1 LNQQRIS
8 IVIAI
13 LSIFFMLMINIAIL
27 TSITQAWKDSLKDD
41 LSSRK
46 HISYLKEEL
55 SIGYLW
61 LTEYING
68 DSSIDIQKDI
78 LLHFDNAQDKNID
91 FVKVMTNVK
100 HNQNKNKNESEI
112 VQEFNKIHNS
122 IVNMKEMALYRLS
135 HIDSDSK
142 NHTKFDNDFKKLFVK
157 LRDIDNKIE
166 KHFEHGLAYQDINF
180 SNNAIFLLAV
190 NGLMFLIL
198 FLTYRTHKKYESDI
212 SEQKK
217 VFEILFQKSSDGIL
231 LIENE
236 RVTDCNE
243 AVLEMLKSPN
253 VDEILNKRLSELSP
267 AIQWDGRDSLA
278 KMEEMI
284 QICLEKG
291 KHNFEWI
298 HSRMD
303 GENFWVEVALTA
315 LHIQNKEIIHV
326 SWRNIS
332 QRKALEAS
340 LQQKSQLYKKLNQ
353 ELDTTVKQQSAHLIQ
368 QSRLAQMGEMI
379 SMIAHQWR
387 QPLAS
392 ISTITGTL
400 NLSIVMEQF
409 DKEKSLKKLES
420 ISEISQ
426 HLSSTIDVFRSFFKE
441 DKNSEVFTLSEI
453 IDSCMD
459 IIGPLLT
466 SKNIILKSNI
476 DDTLFVKVPPNEFK
490 QVILNFLKNA
500 EDVLVDRNISEP
512 YIWIDVYEKDSMVH
526 LSIEDNAGGIPE
538 DIIEKIFDPYFTTK
552 SLSGG
557 TGLGLYMSK
566 IILEEHCKSRYLV
579 KNTSRGAQFEIIM
592 PLNKNITNKEN

>member
-1 LNQQRIS
+1 MNQQRIS